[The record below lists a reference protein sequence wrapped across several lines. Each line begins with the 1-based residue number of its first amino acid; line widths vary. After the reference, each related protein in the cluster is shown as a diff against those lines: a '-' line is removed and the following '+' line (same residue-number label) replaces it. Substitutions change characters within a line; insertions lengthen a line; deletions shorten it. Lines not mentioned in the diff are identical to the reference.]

1 LAEVSNGRANLHL
14 HTIFSDGELPPA
26 EVVAAHA
33 AAGFEVIALTDHDT
47 LAGIDA
53 VGGLEGHGLR
63 MISGV
68 ELSIEDE
75 PGRGLVDAHLLGY
88 GFALNNRRLRNRLHQ
103 ASEARETQKRETVDR
118 LAAAGYT
125 VSWEAVRAGARGNV
139 GKPHIVAAIEAAQPG
154 VAREELYAAMGP
166 GGVAHV
172 ARSTEMSLDEAV
184 DLVTAAGGATVL
196 AHRETEDVDIAL
208 LSAQT
213 DQCVPARP
221 AAGPE
226 LGEAVWVIGFPWGRN
241 MLLASGI
248 VSQVS
253 FGDAADGESQSRLMV
268 DASVSYGSSGGGVY
282 EARGGGLLGLV
293 EGYRTAR
300 VTSKGTEQPWYIDV
314 PVPGQTLVTPLTD
327 IRRFLA
333 DTGHADLIEG
343 TSSSTGRAAR

>member
-1 LAEVSNGRANLHL
+1 MLDTVRVLIRAL
-14 HTIFSDGELPPA
+14 
-26 EVVAAHA
+26 
-33 AAGFEVIALTDHDT
+33 AAGVIILALYGGCGTT
-47 LAGIDA
+47 PVEPPRRENVLQRILPSA
-53 VGGLEGHGLR
+53 VQIILENPEGRRVRTG
-63 MISGV
+63 SGV
-68 ELSIEDE
+68 AIASRGSECFVVTSGHTVAGVI
-75 PGRGLVDAHLLGY
+75 GRSEISLLFGRQR
-88 GFALNNRRLRNRLHQ
+88 GAGTR
-103 ASEARETQKRETVDR
+103 AS
-118 LAAAGYT
+118 
-125 VSWEAVRAGARGNV
+125 
-139 GKPHIVAAIEAAQPG
+139 
-154 VAREELYAAMGP
+154 
-166 GGVAHV
+166 
-172 ARSTEMSLDEAV
+172 
-184 DLVTAAGGATVL
+184 ATVL

-208 LSAQT
+208 LSAQS

-221 AAGPE
+221 ADGPE

>member
-1 LAEVSNGRANLHL
+1 
-14 HTIFSDGELPPA
+14 
-26 EVVAAHA
+26 VV
-33 AAGFEVIALTDHDT
+33 
-47 LAGIDA
+47 
-53 VGGLEGHGLR
+53 
-63 MISGV
+63 
-68 ELSIEDE
+68 
-75 PGRGLVDAHLLGY
+75 
-88 GFALNNRRLRNRLHQ
+88 
-103 ASEARETQKRETVDR
+103 
-118 LAAAGYT
+118 
-125 VSWEAVRAGARGNV
+125 
-139 GKPHIVAAIEAAQPG
+139 
-154 VAREELYAAMGP
+154 
-166 GGVAHV
+166 
-172 ARSTEMSLDEAV
+172 
-184 DLVTAAGGATVL
+184 

-208 LSAQT
+208 LRAET

-221 AAGPE
+221 GAAPE

-300 VTSKGTEQPWYIDV
+300 VTSKGSEQSWYIDV

-343 TSSSTGRAAR
+343 ASSSTGRAAR